1 MSEPSVSESLAASP
15 LDTDEA
21 LALDP
26 AQAVLEAPVAEQARA
41 QVPRW
46 YAVQV
51 ASSCEKKVK
60 ATLEQRAVTLGV
72 HNRIFE
78 IEIPQTPGVKLK
90 KVPITSGCQ
99 EDQTLFHIQV
109 EFPHCFPVML

>member
-1 MSEPSVSESLAASP
+1 MSEPSVSESLADSP

-21 LALDP
+21 LSLDP
-26 AQAVLEAPVAEQARA
+26 AQAVLDAPVAEQARA

-72 HNRIFE
+72 HNRIF
-78 IEIPQTPGVKLK
+78 
-90 KVPITSGCQ
+90 
-99 EDQTLFHIQV
+99 
-109 EFPHCFPVML
+109 